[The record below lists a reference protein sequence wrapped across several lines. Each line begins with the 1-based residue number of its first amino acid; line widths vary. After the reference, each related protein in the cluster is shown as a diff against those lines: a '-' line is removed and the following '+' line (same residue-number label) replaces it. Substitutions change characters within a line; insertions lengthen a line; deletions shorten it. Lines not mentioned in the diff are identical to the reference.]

1 MKVIAIFLFLL
12 LLAACSNGTS
22 EIVSQ
27 SVPDNID
34 VVAEESDL
42 PECNE
47 DDEGEQVMV
56 KGESYARTCVGGE
69 WTKII
74 KYAKDTASVKK
85 DSLSCHTEEL
95 ASKRGVKVVCYGDSV
110 GVLLNA
116 EAGAKGSKGNAGVGC
131 SLERVDSASVRL
143 YCEGDS
149 TMYYLKSPSPAIDA
163 DSAARIAAET
173 VPVSFD
179 LLMGFAQK
187 GPFMKGAMVDLFEL
201 KDGITLEKTGRSI
214 KGEVVDDEGRFKL
227 TEVKLSSQYAIIRVK
242 GFYHNEVTGRK
253 SKAPVELYALVN
265 LLEQKSPKVNVLT
278 HLEFDR
284 VNYLVTHEGKTVK
297 QAKRQAQ
304 SEILKEFYIDMEEVD
319 NPEGLD
325 IFGDTDADAALL
337 AISVLLHVG
346 RSESELQALLTE
358 ISMALKTEGKW
369 EGARVDSLKAA
380 LADGAMD
387 SDFRAIRRMN
397 ENVLVNM
404 RIGDFEKYVERFIE
418 GVYAVVPCEI
428 SDEGKS
434 RTVDNKLSS
443 RNGKTYQCHEEMLSI
458 ESKNTFFNPDI
469 DYDWMVDTRDRHA
482 YRIIKIGGQT
492 WMAENLNYEYK
503 VMIGDS
509 LVLYENHCFENSCDT
524 CGMYY
529 TWAAAMDSAAI
540 FTSAGENCGDGHE
553 CNPVNLIRGV
563 CPLGWHLP
571 IVDEFGTLLW
581 AIGIREP
588 VVEGVM
594 SRGAEGLGALSG
606 WRRNQGTDEFG
617 FSAVGL
623 GILYQTGK
631 TRNLFREEAIFW
643 TSSEWG
649 DIRAYQMR
657 VREGDKLM
665 FQIDLKAYATPIRCV
680 KD

>member
-1 MKVIAIFLFLL
+1 MCGIMKVIAIFLFLL

-27 SVPDNID
+27 SVSDNVEI
-34 VVAEESDL
+34 VSEESDL

-116 EAGAKGSKGNAGVGC
+116 EAGAKGDKGNAGVGC

-149 TMYYLKSPSPAIDA
+149 TMYYLKSPSPALAA
-163 DSAARIAAET
+163 DSAAKVAAET

-179 LLMGFAQK
+179 LLIGFAQK

-253 SKAPVELYALVN
+253 SKAPVELYALLN

-284 VNYLVTHEGKTVK
+284 VSYLVTREGKTVK
-297 QAKRQAQ
+297 QAKKQAQ
-304 SEILKEFYIDMEEVD
+304 SEILKAFYMDVEGVD

-325 IFGDTDADAALL
+325 IFGDTEADATLL
-337 AISVLLHVG
+337 AISVLLQGG
-346 RSESELQALLTE
+346 RSESEVQALLTE
-358 ISMALKTEGKW
+358 ISTALKTEGKW
-369 EGARVDSLKAA
+369 EGSRADSLKTTM
-380 LADGAMD
+380 ADGAMLQG
-387 SDFRAIRRMN
+387 SRMIRKLKGN
-397 ENVLVNM
+397 NFFYKNA
-404 RIGDFEKYVERFIE
+404 GNYEKYVENFIAKQYKLDVCGASNE
-418 GVYAVVPCEI
+418 GKTQVVDNEI
-428 SDEGKS
+428 SKYYGK
-434 RTVDNKLSS
+434 KLIC
-443 RNGKTYQCHEEMLSI
+443 Y
-458 ESKNTFFNPDI
+458 ESAFGIPSENMAFNPEIEYGWLYDI
-469 DYDWMVDTRDRHA
+469 RDRHM
-482 YRIIKIGGQT
+482 YKTVDVGNQT
-492 WMAENLNYEYK
+492 WMAENLNYEYNIQ
-503 VMIGDS
+503 VADGDDVVTYGNACGGDS
-509 LVLYENHCFENSCDT
+509 CFVY
-524 CGMYY
+524 GRYY
-529 TWAAAMDSAAI
+529 SWAAAMDSSAM
-540 FTSAGENCGDGHE
+540 FTENGKGCGVRLDSQ
-553 CNPVNLIRGV
+553 CYTSDKVRGV
-563 CPLGWHLP
+563 CPEGWLLP
-571 IVDEFGTLLW
+571 SKIEWLALFRTSGLIRIVDERDG
-581 AIGIREP
+581 
-588 VVEGVM
+588 
-594 SRGAEGLGALSG
+594 GACNANVDSV
-606 WRRNQGTDEFG
+606 G
-617 FSAVGL
+617 FSP
-623 GILYQTGK
+623 
-631 TRNLFREEAIFW
+631 LFAGRVQLPVKSIRDFGDVALFW
-643 TSSEWG
+643 SSTKHNAKDYVFYFEMFPRVKRIEWVMHNIKS
-649 DIRAYQMR
+649 DYVS
-657 VREGDKLM
+657 VRC
-665 FQIDLKAYATPIRCV
+665 I